1 MTDGQR
7 LQDVSACISSAVA
20 GSRGPTGSE
29 RTCETTLMLATDT
42 FLADLATIMVVPQLL
57 TMAVTIAV
65 VAIVVTWRIGLS
77 CYGAKGI
84 DVL

>member
-1 MTDGQR
+1 
-7 LQDVSACISSAVA
+7 
-20 GSRGPTGSE
+20 
-29 RTCETTLMLATDT
+29 MLATDT

-77 CYGAKGI
+77 CYGAKA
-84 DVL
+84 LMY